1 MGRGLNFERGFIMA
15 YKVDA
20 KQAFNETV
28 IISGRGWK
36 KLKVNVSISTD
47 ALVNKA
53 KPLAEA
59 LMSTGKAYSAEVGND
74 ETKFKAFT
82 DSLDA
87 MFTFI
92 FGAKTYQ
99 KVLKYY
105 DHEYLEMASDLTPF
119 IRDCVIPSAVAAMS
133 NRARS

>member
-1 MGRGLNFERGFIMA
+1 MA

-20 KQAFNETV
+20 KQAFDETV

-36 KLKVNVSISTD
+36 KLKLNVSISTD

-53 KPLAEA
+53 KPLAEK
-59 LMSTGKAYSAEVGND
+59 LMETGKAYSADIGND
-74 ETKFKAFT
+74 AAKFKAFT

-87 MFTFI
+87 MFRFV
-92 FGAKTYQ
+92 FGAKNYQ

-105 DHEYLEMASDLTPF
+105 GGEYLEMASDLTPF
-119 IRDCVIPSAVAAMS
+119 VRDCVIPAAVKS
-133 NRARS
+133 VSDRARS